1 MNDSMKHSD
10 FSNSNRLIRKSI
22 MRTYPSSF
30 AATLAGSM
38 SLMCDSILAGSLI
51 SQLAIA
57 AVAIGNPI
65 TAVFRSLIQAIANGA
80 GVRLTVATG
89 RNNKEEANRAHSLG
103 ILGSIVVG
111 LALMLVAL
119 FAADALVLLF
129 GGSGNPNVADMA
141 AMYLR
146 ACSPMILGSALNMY
160 FGKALSLFGCQR
172 ESFIISLIGV
182 LANLG
187 FSILAVKLLPVE
199 MAIAGLG
206 IGTTIGSLLQVLLN
220 FIIMHLRHIPLK
232 FHFYKFSLREIG
244 DALKLGFPSAS
255 NNLIDGL
262 IAAVINNIILA
273 GFGGD
278 AMALSVYSAVKGVAA
293 FAQCAALACSM
304 SSSPLFGL
312 LYGARDKNGIRRTLR
327 ESMYIGLI
335 CSVIWCAVLIAL
347 LPLLMKF
354 YGMAGN
360 ALVRSGVYVTFLFTP
375 VILVLRVMTN
385 LFESTER
392 FTMGMLYSIVPDSVI
407 YPLMLLVLLPIW
419 GYTGIWISYGANGI
433 VFLLVLYIVRSLKS
447 RSTKMNFDRFVCLDE
462 SVRDNVPRLDI
473 SIHANSEDI
482 SSISTQVHSFLK
494 EDASEKT
501 AYMSALCLEELAADF
516 AAHTETQKG
525 SKQEIMDIK
534 LFLDEQNV
542 RIVLRNTA
550 KRYNPLDFE
559 LDKETFSKVGVKL
572 VQKVAQ
578 HIDYSYVYKMN
589 IVTIDLAR

>member
-1 MNDSMKHSD
+1 MKSTA

-22 MRTYPSSF
+22 MRTYPASF

-38 SLMCDSILAGSLI
+38 SLMCDSILAGSMI
-51 SQLAIA
+51 GQLAIA

-65 TAVFRSLIQAIANGA
+65 TAVFRALIQAIANGA
-80 GVRLTVATG
+80 GVRLTVCSG
-89 RNNKEEANRAHSLG
+89 RNDKEGANRAHSLG
-103 ILGSIVVG
+103 LIGSVIVG
-111 LALMLVAL
+111 LALMLIAL

-129 GGSGNPNVADMA
+129 GGAGNPNVADMA
-141 AMYLR
+141 ALYLR
-146 ACSPMILGSALNMY
+146 ACSPMILGSALNVY
-160 FGKALSLFGCQR
+160 FGKVLSLFGCQKD
-172 ESFIISLIGV
+172 SFIVSLIGV
-182 LANLG
+182 IANIA
-187 FSILAVKLLPVE
+187 FSILAVKLLPAE
-199 MAIAGLG
+199 SAIAGLG
-206 IGTTIGSLLQVLLN
+206 IGTAIGSLLQVILN
-220 FIIMHLRHIPLK
+220 AMLMRIRRIPLK
-232 FHFYKFSLREIG
+232 FRFYRFSLSEIG
-244 DALKLGFPSAS
+244 VVLKLGFPSAS

-278 AMALSVYSAVKGVAA
+278 ATALSVYSAVKGVAS
-293 FAQCAALACSM
+293 FAQCAALACCM

-327 ESMYIGLI
+327 ESFIIGLLF
-335 CSVIWCAVLIAL
+335 SVVWCGVMLAL
-347 LPLLMKF
+347 LPLLLKF

-375 VILVLRVMTN
+375 VILVLRVMTS
-385 LFESTER
+385 LFEATER
-392 FTMGMLYSIVPDSVI
+392 FYMGMLYSIIPDSVI

-433 VFLLVLYIVRSLKS
+433 VFMLLLYLVRSLKD
-447 RSTKMNFDRFVCLDE
+447 RSTKMNFERFAYLDE

-473 SIHANSEDI
+473 SIHADSKDI
-482 SSISTQVHSFLK
+482 SSISTRVHDFMK
-494 EDASEKT
+494 ADVSEKT

-516 AAHTETQKG
+516 AEHTEAKKG

-534 LFLDEQNV
+534 LFLDEDNV
-542 RIVLRNTA
+542 RIVLRNA
-550 KRYNPLDFE
+550 APRYNPLDFE
-559 LDKETFSKVGVKL
+559 LDMETFSKVGVKL